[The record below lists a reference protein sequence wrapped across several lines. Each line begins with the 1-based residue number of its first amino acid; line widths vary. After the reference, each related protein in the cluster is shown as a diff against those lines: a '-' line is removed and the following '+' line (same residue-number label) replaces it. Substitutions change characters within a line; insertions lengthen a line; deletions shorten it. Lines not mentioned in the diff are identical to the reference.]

1 MRTVAPSEQEIPAPE
16 SERGH
21 LIGRAV
27 YFSVLEDLYDDGVSA
42 LTAHKISLR
51 AARGAV
57 LRAIGYQ
64 AVEFAPW
71 LGVTTRT
78 IKRDA
83 RRERELTDAG
93 VIADAMGRPLPR
105 VPVKPEEIVRPVSP
119 VADSPVK

>member
-1 MRTVAPSEQEIPAPE
+1 MS
-16 SERGH
+16 SSD
-21 LIGRAV
+21 LGRAV
-27 YFSVLEDLYDDGVSA
+27 YFSLLEDLFDDGVTELA
-42 LTAHKISLR
+42 AHRIALR

-57 LRAIGYQ
+57 LRMCGYQ

-71 LGVTTRT
+71 LGVTPRT

-105 VPVKPEEIVRPVSP
+105 VPVKPEEKVRPCPLPRSRR
-119 VADSPVK
+119 